1 MSDIQTVAEKQA
13 DAPQKARS
21 LAGDAWRDLRRNPI
35 FWISLTLVVLVAAM
49 AAFPSLFTSNDPRDC
64 VLSRQHT
71 GPSGGAIFG
80 YDFQGCDTYSRAVY
94 GPAPRCSSARSPRS
108 SPA

>member
-1 MSDIQTVAEKQA
+1 MSDTGTLQQVE
-13 DAPQKARS
+13 APQKARS

-49 AAFPSLFTSNDPRDC
+49 AAFPSLFTANDPRDC
-64 VLSRQHT
+64 VLSGSTPGRPA
-71 GPSGGAIFG
+71 GPSSG
-80 YDFQGCDTYSRAVY
+80 TTSRAATRTP
-94 GPAPRCSSARSPRS
+94 GRSTAPAPRCWSARSPRC